1 MADTPEL
8 RRSQLDDFVAT
19 PMGPGLTGEEAPGQ
33 SVHPQAPQPSLSE
46 TSRGLDSSG
55 GVTGVGGGAAADPTK
70 QASGER
76 LGSEIAAARI
86 GLGDGELRSA
96 EAGGAGPTAGDVGG
110 ANAAG
115 FGASLGGGDPTPGS
129 IAPAAA
135 VDAASNEQSDARLA
149 QARAQGGRTDVSAPD
164 QTRAVGEV
172 GSINDTD
179 GL

>member
-1 MADTPEL
+1 MADPDQP
-8 RRSQLDDFVAT
+8 RRSQLDDFIST
-19 PMGPGLTGEEAPGQ
+19 PMGPGLTGDEAPGQ
-33 SVHPQAPQPSLSE
+33 SVHPQAPQPSPYE
-46 TSRGLDSSG
+46 TSRGSEGAIGS
-55 GVTGVGGGAAADPTK
+55 TGVAGVAAADPTK
-70 QASGER
+70 QAPGER

-96 EAGGAGPTAGDVGG
+96 EAGGAGPTAGDIGG

-115 FGASLGGGDPTPGS
+115 FGATLGTDDPTPGS

-149 QARAQGGRTDVSAPD
+149 QGRAQGGRADLAAPD